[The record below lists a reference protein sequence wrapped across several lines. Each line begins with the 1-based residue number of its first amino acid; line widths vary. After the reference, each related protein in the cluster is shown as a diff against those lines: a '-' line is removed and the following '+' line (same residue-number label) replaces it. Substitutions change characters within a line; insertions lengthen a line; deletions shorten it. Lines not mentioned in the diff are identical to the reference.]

1 MEYDSIYFNEFDL
14 IIPLSLYG
22 ISSYF
27 VTMKPNESDIEYTKY
42 DVVFFTLNNPSQNPH
57 NNVYVEDEELY
68 LDW

>member
-14 IIPLSLYG
+14 IIPISLYG

-42 DVVFFTLNNPSQNPH
+42 DVVFFTLNNPS
-57 NNVYVEDEELY
+57 
-68 LDW
+68 